1 METCCLKALNEL
13 GLEPVVTKWNERWNP
28 PPPPEVTPDD
38 IYIQELE
45 PLRFRTADFKDE
57 SGYINHSA
65 VGTQDQTTEVTAE
78 VTNRVNKEIKVLSK
92 NLPCYIAG
100 SIFVVMDEN
109 RMDLMKSLISGP
121 VDSPYAH
128 GLFLFDINLPEDY
141 PGQPPNMKLKTTGN
155 GAARFNPNLYADGYI
170 CLSILGTW
178 EGSPE
183 EMWIPS
189 QSNIL

>member
-1 METCCLKALNEL
+1 METCCLKALTEL
-13 GLEPVVTKWNERWNP
+13 GLESIMTKWNERWNP
-28 PPPPEVTPDD
+28 PPPKEITLDD

-45 PLRFRTADFKDE
+45 PMKFRTFNFRDE
-57 SGYINHSA
+57 TGFLNHSA
-65 VGTQDQTTEVTAE
+65 VGATEEKMELGAE
-78 VTNRVNKEIKVLSK
+78 GATRVNKETKVLSS

-141 PGQPPNMKLKTTGN
+141 PG
-155 GAARFNPNLYADGYI
+155 
-170 CLSILGTW
+170 
-178 EGSPE
+178 
-183 EMWIPS
+183 
-189 QSNIL
+189 